1 MDLKTNNEVMKLNRF
16 LLVVLTLSTSYTYA
30 QFPGAAGTTG
40 STAIHKDSSIFVAWG
55 TTCSVQRGL
64 QQIND
69 ISLGYT
75 TTGDSTM
82 ATGHADGVQVVSLG
96 DGGSAIIGFEK
107 PIKNGPGFDF
117 AVFENGFIDEFLEL
131 AFVEVSSDGNN
142 FFRFKATSNTQIDL
156 QMGPFDYNAN
166 PSLMNNLAGKYRAMY
181 GTPFDLEEMTGIAGL
196 NVDSITHVKVIDV
209 VGCIDP
215 LYASYDQHNHIINEH
230 FPTPYPQGGFDLD
243 AVGVIYQQVN
253 GISESEKTSLDV
265 YPNPF
270 NDLIYFNISAIEIN
284 LIEIADQYGH
294 IRLKFTNIRA
304 NYIDLSLLE
313 SGAYFIKLHLKND
326 NIIVKKIIKLNYSDR
341 N

>member
-243 AVGVIYQQVN
+243 AVGVIHEQVN
-253 GISESEKTSLDV
+253 GINENKNSRFDV

-270 NDLIYFNISAIEIN
+270 SNYLILNENYVDIKTIEIFDTN
-284 LIEIADQYGH
+284 GQIVFENNKIKNRLINMNDMKPGIYL
-294 IRLKFTNIRA
+294 IRIFRNDGTTNSKK
-304 NYIDLSLLE
+304 L
-313 SGAYFIKLHLKND
+313 IKSFN
-326 NIIVKKIIKLNYSDR
+326 N
-341 N
+341 

>member
-30 QFPGAAGTTG
+30 QFPRAAGTTG

-243 AVGVIYQQVN
+243 AVGVIHEQVN
-253 GISESEKTSLDV
+253 GINENKNSRFDV

-270 NDLIYFNISAIEIN
+270 SNYLILNENYVDIKTIEIFDTN
-284 LIEIADQYGH
+284 GQIVFENNKIKNRLINMNDMKPGIYL
-294 IRLKFTNIRA
+294 IRIFRNDGTTNSKK
-304 NYIDLSLLE
+304 L
-313 SGAYFIKLHLKND
+313 IKSFN
-326 NIIVKKIIKLNYSDR
+326 N
-341 N
+341 